1 MLSVQIRGSELAKV
15 IRNAQ
20 LWQEEGVSLTNGR
33 ALLSF
38 GRNELTLYS
47 TDGYTAMKD
56 EIEYNEPTTMAHDD
70 YVFYWFTE
78 DQMDSFLMMAV
89 DAKTGPLRIEFD
101 LVEGVK
107 LPYDITPEDKDNKT
121 KKVLKEGSVF
131 FGEPSDLPEW
141 CQALEEALELAEL
154 PESGDLQFETQIAMR
169 PERLVK
175 FFRVRTDKEAPV
187 DFRFMTPWNPKGG
200 PMAAVKIG
208 FTFRALINF
217 VNRDVAKM
225 NLTEEQQV
233 FMWK

>member
-1 MLSVQIRGSELAKV
+1 MHSVQIKGAELAKV
-15 IRNAQ
+15 IRNAM

-38 GRNELTLYS
+38 GLNELTLYS
-47 TDGYTAMKD
+47 TDGYTAMRD
-56 EIEYNEPTTMAHDD
+56 SIEYGEEFSGINDLN
-70 YVFYWFTE
+70 FWFTE

-89 DAKTGPLRIEFD
+89 EAKTGPLRIEFD
-101 LVEGVK
+101 SSGVK

-121 KKVLKEGSVF
+121 KKVLKDGSVF
-131 FGEPSDLPEW
+131 FGEPSDLPDWAE
-141 CQALEEALELAEL
+141 ALEEALELAESGVWRT
-154 PESGDLQFETQIAMR
+154 ESRIAMR

-187 DFRFMTPWNPKGG
+187 DFFFMEPFNERSG

-208 FTFRALINF
+208 YTFRALVNF

-233 FMWK
+233 FMW